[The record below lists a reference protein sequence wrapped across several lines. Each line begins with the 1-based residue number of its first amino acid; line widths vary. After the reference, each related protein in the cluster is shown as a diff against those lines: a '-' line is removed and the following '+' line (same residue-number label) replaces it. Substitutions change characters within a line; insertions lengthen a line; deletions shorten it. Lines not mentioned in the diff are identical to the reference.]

1 MDWKHLRSSVGD
13 MRRLFERGITVRDI
27 AEPCIS
33 FDDERSAQE
42 IQNFLETKEYDV
54 FGVRTN
60 GIIEAYAVRSTLG
73 EGRLCDF
80 AMPIPSEMQ
89 LSESSPLLAVFDLLR
104 IHRWVFVTISSRVW
118 GIVTRGDLHKVPVR
132 MWIFCLISL
141 TEMHTLRIVRK
152 CYPNE
157 EWIALK
163 YVSDDRLAEA
173 RKLFDKRKS
182 VNEEVDLTDC
192 LQLCDEATILR
203 KTDKMV
209 HDLGFES
216 KAKMESFFSK
226 VERLRNP
233 LAHAQDIITNRWPKL
248 AELAIELENFLKAC
262 EELETGAKPVNAHIK
277 PI

>member
-1 MDWKHLRSSVGD
+1 

-42 IQNFLETKEYDV
+42 IQDFLETKEYDV

-73 EGRLCDF
+73 EGRLRDF
-80 AMPIPSEMQ
+80 AMPIPLDMQ

-118 GIVTRGDLHKVPVR
+118 GLVTRGDLHKVPVR

-157 EWIALK
+157 EWIDLK
-163 YVSDDRLAEA
+163 YVSDARLAEA
-173 RKLFDKRKS
+173 RKLLDKRKA
-182 VNEEVDLTDC
+182 VNEEIDLTDC

-216 KAKMESFFSK
+216 KAKMESFFAK

-233 LAHAQDIITNRWPKL
+233 LAHAQDIITNQWPKL
-248 AELAIELENFLKAC
+248 ADLAIELEKFLKVC
-262 EELETGAKPVNAHIK
+262 ETLEVGGGPLVANGD
-277 PI
+277 